1 MIDRTNTT
9 TTAIADFDGASF
21 YSNIYASSVS
31 KTIAIS
37 TSVVVILILTPLFY
51 SIIWYEKYGS
61 NQHRTLINQLA
72 ASNCW
77 LAIIFN
83 VVVQTSEIVLS
94 IFGPFNSGFCNWQ
107 LFLKNMFSVQQEPDP

>member
-1 MIDRTNTT
+1 MKIPP
-9 TTAIADFDGASF
+9 ADAFEA
-21 YSNIYASSVS
+21 
-31 KTIAIS
+31 KTITNYLGLKIS
-37 TSVVVILILTPLFY
+37 LAVVSVVLILACCTAAVG
-51 SIIWYEKYGS
+51 IIWYEKYGS

-107 LFLKNMFSVQQEPDP
+107 LFL